1 MMSKFEKGTS
11 FLHRLDPMSKLVAL
25 AAYSISI
32 FLFDSLWFEAACL
45 MAMLLTAYAL
55 KTRSVLSLARSKYII
70 TLFLWLV
77 IIQAIFTPVGVVY
90 LTIPLHFF
98 NIIITDMGILKG
110 LIIGLRFLTII
121 VGSCL
126 FVATTDP
133 ADLAYALMRSGVPY
147 RYGFML
153 VTALRF
159 IPVFQSE
166 MNTVSNAQKARGLDI
181 DKGGVK
187 TLIKSVQYTF
197 VPMIVS
203 ALSKVDVL
211 AVSMEGRAFGYTN
224 RRTFI
229 HVRKLMPADMGIIV
243 VSITVVIVLFLNVWG
258 RWFPLPHLGV

>member
-1 MMSKFEKGTS
+1 MT
-11 FLHRLDPMSKLVAL
+11 KLVAL

-32 FLFDSLWFEAACL
+32 FLFDSIPFEVACF
-45 MAMLLTAYAL
+45 AGMLITAYLIKSKSAL
-55 KTRSVLSLARSKYII
+55 SPIRSMYVV

-77 IIQAIFTPVGVVY
+77 IVQAIFTPSGTPY
-90 LTIPLHFF
+90 FSIPLHFI
-98 NIIITDMGILKG
+98 NIPITDRHIKG
-110 LIIGLRFLTII
+110 SAYRVQVPDHYRRKRPVRGHDRPL
-121 VGSCL
+121 VH
-126 FVATTDP
+126 
-133 ADLAYALMRSGVPY
+133 LAYALMRSGVPY

-187 TLIKSVQYTF
+187 TLLKSIQYTF

-211 AVSMEGRAFGYTN
+211 AVSMEGRAFGYAKG
-224 RRTFI
+224 RTFR
-229 HVRKLMPADMGIIV
+229 HVRKLMPLDMGIIMISFV
-243 VSITVVIVLFLNVWG
+243 AVIVLFLNVWT